1 MSALARCDIA
11 THLTTIPSG
20 RYSCDM
26 DMSTTKY
33 TILQA
38 ACQLIQREGVGRL
51 TLEAVAHEAG
61 VSKGGLLYHFPNK
74 EALVE
79 GMVRYLL
86 DEFEQAIDRAYE
98 REATTPGAWLRAYIR
113 ASTGDDYED
122 IDNAS
127 ALLAAAANNPALLD
141 PLREQYAKWQE
152 QTEHDGIPA
161 ARATIIRL
169 ALDGLWFADMFGFAS
184 PTGKLREQVIAE
196 LLALASDKGDRQ

>member
-1 MSALARCDIA
+1 
-11 THLTTIPSG
+11 
-20 RYSCDM
+20 M
-26 DMSTTKY
+26 DTSTTKY

-38 ACQLIQREGVGRL
+38 ACRLIQREGVGRL
-51 TLEAVAHEAG
+51 TLDAVAHEAG

-86 DEFEQAIDRAYE
+86 DEFEQAIGRAYE
-98 REATTPGAWLRAYIR
+98 REASTSGAWLRAYIR

-127 ALLAAAANNPALLD
+127 ALLAAAANNPALLE
-141 PLREQYAKWQE
+141 PLREQYLKWQE
-152 QTEHDGIPA
+152 QTEHDGLPPS
-161 ARATIIRL
+161 RATIIRL

-196 LLALASDKGDRQ
+196 LFALTSIKGDIQ